1 MHTAAA
7 TPPATRPTAGQAEA
21 LWRAWSTKKD
31 VRARDQLVLSYAPM
45 VRYLASRKVRELP
58 AHCDVDD
65 LVSCG
70 LIALVESVD
79 RFDPA
84 KGATFEQYAWTRV
97 SGAILD
103 ELRRQDWAPRSVRR
117 ISRKADQA
125 TEKLYAK
132 TGEMPEH
139 SAVAEAIGIGV
150 DELKHAL
157 GELGRAELLSLNAP
171 ARLGEE
177 GGYIEIGDTI
187 ESSDL
192 GSPER
197 VVLNRE
203 RSQRIRNAIAAL
215 DPREQQVLSLVH
227 VHSVPG
233 AEIGRML
240 GVTESRVSQI
250 LSGVRTKLRRSLD
263 EYERAAA
270 VTVAA

>member
-7 TPPATRPTAGQAEA
+7 TPPASRPSASQAEA
-21 LWRAWSTKKD
+21 LWRAWSIKKD
-31 VRARDQLVLSYAPM
+31 SRARDQLVLSYAPM

-65 LVSCG
+65 LESCG

-117 ISRKADQA
+117 ITRKADQA
-125 TEKLYAK
+125 SEKLYAT
-132 TGEMPEH
+132 TGEAPSQE
-139 SAVAEAIGIGV
+139 AVAETIGVGV

-157 GELGRAELLSLNAP
+157 SELGRAELLSLNAP
-171 ARLGEE
+171 ARLGED
-177 GGYIEIGDTI
+177 GGYVEIGDTV

-197 VVLNRE
+197 VVLARE
-203 RSQRIRNAIAAL
+203 RSQRIRNAISAL

-263 EYERAAA
+263 EYERAA
-270 VTVAA
+270 TVAVA